1 MFVGIIEIV
10 DIHHIV
16 SLNGVVMV
24 VRVVE
29 EVRLV
34 FHGKSHKL
42 PIVTIT
48 TQYLT

>member
-10 DIHHIV
+10 DVYDVV
-16 SLNGVVMV
+16 SLVSVVMV

-34 FHGKSHKL
+34 FHGKSYKL
-42 PIVTIT
+42 PVVTIT
-48 TQYLT
+48 TQFLT